1 MPRKAKSAK
10 KIKTAGKS
18 WVFRAKLKCVKM
30 QKMAALIIVIFLFS
44 TSLLAQVG
52 SGSGNRCDAL
62 KNALSVHN
70 LKFGMTWN
78 EVEHALVG
86 KMYSVSRS
94 KSPFFLEDTELEQI
108 PINKLKKL
116 DPIWKEE
123 ILRLGSPDWRE
134 ETLPDKRIV
143 VDLGIENVEIRN
155 KQTVPDPIK
164 EIDLRFF
171 NRTLYFFRIF
181 YTTPMEG
188 QNKEETFGKVM
199 KLEGLDIDPD
209 CSSFVRALALS
220 VNNGTRIPAFEV
232 EDVSIS
238 SQFSAKAGA
247 LLRDAIE
254 KHRQETGENL
264 LANIARD
271 EPLQII
277 SKPRPVYTE
286 EARRNDIQG
295 TVELRVTFLASGE
308 IGDISPVK
316 GLEFGLTEKA
326 MESARKIKFRPA
338 TKNGVPVTVT
348 KVVTWTFSTF

>member
-1 MPRKAKSAK
+1 
-10 KIKTAGKS
+10 
-18 WVFRAKLKCVKM
+18 
-30 QKMAALIIVIFLFS
+30 
-44 TSLLAQVG
+44 
-52 SGSGNRCDAL
+52 
-62 KNALSVHN
+62 
-70 LKFGMTWN
+70 
-78 EVEHALVG
+78 
-86 KMYSVSRS
+86 
-94 KSPFFLEDTELEQI
+94 
-108 PINKLKKL
+108 
-116 DPIWKEE
+116 
-123 ILRLGSPDWRE
+123 
-134 ETLPDKRIV
+134 
-143 VDLGIENVEIRN
+143 
-155 KQTVPDPIK
+155 
-164 EIDLRFF
+164 
-171 NRTLYFFRIF
+171 
-181 YTTPMEG
+181 MEG
-188 QNKEETFGKVM
+188 QNKEETFGKVI

-209 CSSFVRALALS
+209 CSSFVRALAFS

-264 LANIARD
+264 LANIASD